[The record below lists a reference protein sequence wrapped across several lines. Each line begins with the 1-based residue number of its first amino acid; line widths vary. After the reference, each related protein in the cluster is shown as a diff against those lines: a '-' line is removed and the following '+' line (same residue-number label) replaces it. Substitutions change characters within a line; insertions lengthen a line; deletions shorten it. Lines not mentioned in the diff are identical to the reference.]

1 MHFLLQFRGSSR
13 VVSILG
19 INVKLKTIARSKQKV
34 HTWMKFL
41 LWISTWFFILN
52 FFPRSFPQVLQ
63 DQPFSF
69 GASSFCSNNLFFLQ
83 IWLLSFT
90 SSTAFIVL
98 LNRFLW
104 SVVLRASILWG
115 PSPETRVTSE
125 KSGRCLKDLKDW
137 RTLLWNSVEADQM
150 QPSLNEYVMYLFS
163 SWKALLSS
171 FSIAIHCQTILD

>member
-1 MHFLLQFRGSSR
+1 
-13 VVSILG
+13 
-19 INVKLKTIARSKQKV
+19 
-34 HTWMKFL
+34 MKFL
-41 LWISTWFFILN
+41 LWISTWFFILS
-52 FFPRSFPQVLQ
+52 FFPKSFPQVLQ

-69 GASSFCSNNLFFLQ
+69 GVSSFCSNNSFLSPN
-83 IWLLSFT
+83 LTF
-90 SSTAFIVL
+90 VL
-98 LNRFLW
+98 HIINSIHCIAKPFFLW

-137 RTLLWNSVEADQM
+137 RTLLWNSVEADEM

-171 FSIAIHCQTILD
+171 FSIAMHCQTILVTDHPAARAPFQVTSRSKYK